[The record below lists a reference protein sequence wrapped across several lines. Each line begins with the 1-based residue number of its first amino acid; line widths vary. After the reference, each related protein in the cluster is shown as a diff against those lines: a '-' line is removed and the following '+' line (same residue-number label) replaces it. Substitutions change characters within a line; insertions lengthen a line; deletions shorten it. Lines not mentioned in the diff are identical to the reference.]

1 MKLVFRAL
9 LCLCALFSTLEGAG
23 LGQKEK
29 KLINEKEHA
38 LTIENAQVTY
48 QREIGNERKTLLV
61 ERNSFRS
68 LQDGAPSTAPLGD
81 DGSDDGADDGEGGD
95 DGADDGADDV
105 ADDVDDGADDGAD
118 DTGAGGDDGADDGAD
133 DVADDVDDGADD
145 GADDTGA

>member
-1 MKLVFRAL
+1 MGKKNMKLVFRAL
-9 LCLCALFSTLEGAG
+9 LCLCALFSTLEGAR

-81 DGSDDGADDGEGGD
+81 DGADDGADDGTGGD
-95 DGADDGADDV
+95 DGADDI

-118 DTGAGGDDGADDGAD
+118 DTHAGGDDGAD
-133 DVADDVDDGADD
+133 
-145 GADDTGA
+145 

>member
-1 MKLVFRAL
+1 MKLVFRAI
-9 LCLCALFSTLEGAG
+9 LCLCALFSTLDGAR
-23 LGQKEK
+23 LGQKDK

-48 QREIGNERKTLLV
+48 QREIGNERKNLLV

-68 LQDGAPSTAPLGD
+68 LQDGAPSTAAL
-81 DGSDDGADDGEGGD
+81 GD

-133 DVADDVDDGADD
+133 DAAPLGDVADDV
-145 GADDTGA
+145 